1 MDRRARTTQRI
12 IDGAATAFAKGG
24 FAATS
29 MDEIAASAGVS
40 RLLLY
45 RDFAGKLELY
55 EAVLDR
61 TRTRLTAAVEHPGR
75 SEALRAVLTVA
86 RADPDGFTLMFRH
99 AAREPDFADF
109 VNAFFDESVRTSSAI
124 LATIE
129 PDPALRR
136 WASRMTVTTTFEA
149 VLAWLELGNPA
160 LDDAF
165 YQRLL
170 KINRQIAKP

>member
-1 MDRRARTTQRI
+1 MTRRERTTQRI
-12 IDGAATAFAKGG
+12 IDGAAVAFAKGG
-24 FAATS
+24 FAGTS
-29 MDEIAASAGVS
+29 MDDIAASAGVS

-45 RDFAGKLELY
+45 RDFAGKRELY

-61 TRTRLTAAVEHPGR
+61 IQGRLMSAVGHPGT
-75 SEALRAVLTVA
+75 SEALRQVLTVA

-99 AAREPDFADF
+99 AAREPDFADRAR
-109 VNAFFDESVRTSSAI
+109 VFFDESVRTSSAI
-124 LATIE
+124 LEGIE

-136 WASRMTVTTTFEA
+136 WAARVTVTTTFEA
-149 VLAWLELGNPA
+149 VLAWLEFGDPA
-160 LDDAF
+160 LDDVF